1 MKIRTK
7 QNKISVYGKH
17 VLMEALQHK
26 PEVLDKVFLAKENDD
41 IALRKAI
48 KSAGI
53 TPLVLSSDKKQKKGE
68 VSPIVHQGVEGV
80 VSLEKLLVDYK
91 KFITDLEVT
100 EDTSLLIL
108 NEIQDP
114 NNVGA
119 IIRSAA
125 AFGVSGILIPQHNQ
139 APISGAVVKVSAGM
153 AFRIPIVSI
162 GNINSTIRDLKEKS
176 FWIYGMEGESEN
188 SIADE
193 SFDRPTVFIL
203 GNEAKGI
210 REKTKELCDI
220 LLSIPMNKQ
229 CESLNV
235 AASTAIALYEWSKKH
250 PKALN

>member
-1 MKIRTK
+1 MKIRNK
-7 QNKISVYGKH
+7 QNKISIYGKH
-17 VLMEALQHK
+17 VLMEALKHK
-26 PEVLDKVFLAKENDD
+26 PDVLDEVSLAKENDD
-41 IALRKAI
+41 MALRKAI

-53 TPLVLSSDKKQKKGE
+53 TPLVLQSDKKQKKGE
-68 VSPIVHQGVEGV
+68 VTSAVHQGVEGI

-91 KFITDLEVT
+91 KFISKLEVT
-100 EDTSLLIL
+100 EDTGLLIL

-139 APISGAVVKVSAGM
+139 AQISGAVVKVSAGM
-153 AFRIPIVSI
+153 AFRIPLVSV

-176 FWIYGMEGESEN
+176 FWIYGMEGESKN

-220 LLSIPMNKQ
+220 LLSIPMNRQ

-235 AASTAIALYEWSKKH
+235 AASTAVALYEWSKKH
-250 PKALN
+250 PKALD

>member
-1 MKIRTK
+1 M
-7 QNKISVYGKH
+7 
-17 VLMEALQHK
+17 
-26 PEVLDKVFLAKENDD
+26 
-41 IALRKAI
+41 
-48 KSAGI
+48 
-53 TPLVLSSDKKQKKGE
+53 
-68 VSPIVHQGVEGV
+68 HQGVEGV

-210 REKTKELCDI
+210 REKTKDLCDI
-220 LLSIPMNKQ
+220 LLSIPMNRQ

-235 AASTAIALYEWSKKH
+235 AASTAVALYEWSKKH
-250 PKALN
+250 PKALG

>member
-1 MKIRTK
+1 MKIRNK
-7 QNKISVYGKH
+7 QNKISIYGKH

-26 PEVLDKVFLAKENDD
+26 PEVLDKVFLSKENDD

-68 VSPIVHQGVEGV
+68 VSSVVHQGVEGV
-80 VSLEKLLVDYK
+80 VLLEKLLVDYK

-119 IIRSAA
+119 IVRSAA

-139 APISGAVVKVSAGM
+139 AQISGAVVKVSAGM
-153 AFRIPIVSI
+153 AFRIPLVSV

-188 SIADE
+188 SIAGE
-193 SFDRPTVFIL
+193 LFDKPTVFIL

-220 LLSIPMNKQ
+220 LLSIPMNEQ

-235 AASTAIALYEWSKKH
+235 AASTAVALYEWSRKH
-250 PKALN
+250 PKALD